1 MPWIIL
7 LGLVYFPT
15 AFMWVSHEPW
25 CLGLCA
31 TAAEKLQQ
39 AVNLDG
45 ADYGKGLPRDFWR
58 SKRFQKANIK
68 LGWGPKWIST
78 IYHQPYIYIIMSTW

>member
-31 TAAEKLQQ
+31 TAAEKTAAGCEFGWCGLWEGIAQRFLKIQ
-39 AVNLDG
+39 KIP
-45 ADYGKGLPRDFWR
+45 KG
-58 SKRFQKANIK
+58 
-68 LGWGPKWIST
+68 
-78 IYHQPYIYIIMSTW
+78 